1 MTDKAPTTV
10 MTTTVACD
18 GDLETGGHPRVFVKI
33 DHDSRKAVCPYCS
46 KTFVLDANAK
56 AEAH

>member
-1 MTDKAPTTV
+1 MTETAPTTV

-18 GDLETGGHPRVFVKI
+18 GDQETGGHPRVYVKL
-33 DHDSRKAVCPYCS
+33 DADTHKAVCPYCS

-56 AEAH
+56 SEAH